1 MYVRLLLSLLCILG
15 SGALADASPFAYVA
29 NYNEDSVTRIDLSQT
44 SNNTMIIQLPG
55 AYGPYGVAVNRFGS
69 RVYVS
74 SSRTDSSGSLGKII
88 SVIDTAENTVATI
101 QLNFRPG
108 ALAVNSAGTRLYV
121 ADPDNDSLAV
131 FDALTG
137 TFIKSVTVGTSPSM
151 ASPSGV
157 AVSGNT
163 VYVASSPHTNIGTP
177 EVPVYQDAVHVF
189 DASND
194 SMNHLRSIPVG
205 SLPIGLAVN
214 AAGDRL
220 YVACADSHKIN
231 KINLATD
238 AVTVIPANG
247 SGITINR
254 PIGVALT
261 GDGSKA
267 YVTLANEDKVAVID
281 TATDTINAQRITVG
295 RSPMGIAITPDNSK
309 VVVANS
315 NSATASIINPVT
327 NTVIASSTVGDAP
340 QSLGNFA
347 GPELVPVYFPY
358 PYNGSVTPAE
368 PISLDGLLMALVPKG
383 NNLPLNVQPDA
394 NHIVGTI
401 KDITNNVVLNPP
413 YTLTNVTGER
423 EITASFT
430 RVARNVTVTKIQSND
445 GGTGSV
451 WTSLPAA
458 PPAVNSIDCKSACAV
473 ASKTYPLSD
482 IVVLNA
488 LADPGSKFQGWKG
501 AMCNGTGT
509 CRISIEDG
517 YPSPDGNYNVEAY
530 FMKASDTTLQGAY
543 DAAAGGTAIACE
555 ASYTTEPSTS
565 FVANR
570 NVIVTLNPASPSTTL
585 TAPNF
590 FTVQA
595 GTIIIGSGGTFII
608 K

>member
-101 QLNFRPG
+101 PLNFRPG

-163 VYVASSPHTNIGTP
+163 VYVASSPRTSLGGTP
-177 EVPVYQDAVHVF
+177 EVFKDAVHVF

-194 SMNHLRSIPVG
+194 SMNHVRSINVDL
-205 SLPIGLAVN
+205 LPIGLAVN

-267 YVTLANEDKVAVID
+267 YVTLANEDTVAVIN
-281 TATDTINAQRITVG
+281 TATDTINAQRITAG
-295 RSPMGIAITPDNSK
+295 RSPMGIAITPDSSK

-327 NTVIASSTVGDAP
+327 NTVVASSTVGDAP

-368 PISLDGLLMALVPKG
+368 PISLDGLLMAQVPKG
-383 NNLPLNVQPDA
+383 NNLPLNVQPGT
-394 NHIVGTI
+394 NHVVGTI
-401 KDITNNVVLNPP
+401 KDITNNVVLTHP

-430 RVARNVTVTKIQSND
+430 RVARDVNVTKKGN
-445 GGTGSV
+445 GTGRV
-451 WTSLPAA
+451 YTTAPAS
-458 PPAVNSIDCKSACAV
+458 PFIDCGTACPGASA
-473 ASKTYPLSD
+473 TYPLSAT
-482 IVVLNA
+482 VSMSA
-488 LADPGSKFQGWKG
+488 QADPGMKFQGWAG
-501 AMCNGTGT
+501 AMCSGTSM
-509 CRISIEDG
+509 CHISIGNG

-543 DAAAGGTAIACE
+543 DAAASGAAIDCV
-555 ASYTTEPSTS
+555 ASYTTETSTS

-590 FTVQA
+590 FTVQY